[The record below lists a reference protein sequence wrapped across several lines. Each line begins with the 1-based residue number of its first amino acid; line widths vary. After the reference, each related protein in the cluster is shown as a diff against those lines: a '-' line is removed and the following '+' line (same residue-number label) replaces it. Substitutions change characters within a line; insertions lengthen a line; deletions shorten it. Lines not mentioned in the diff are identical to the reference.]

1 MKYFSINSKLYLKKL
16 PLLFLLSFNSF
27 ESIPVSLLIISSNPS
42 KNLSL
47 LSFKLN
53 SPITLSLNN
62 NFTDL
67 SLISSG
73 NVFSIYVLNCISLDS
88 APFKSFSDCSLILNL
103 NNFNLFFINL
113 SK

>member
-27 ESIPVSLLIISSNPS
+27 ESIPVSLLIISSNPL
-42 KNLSL
+42 KKLSL
-47 LSFKLN
+47 SCLKLN
-53 SPITLSLNN
+53 VPISLLLNN
-62 NFTDL
+62 NCTDL

-73 NVFSIYVLNCISLDS
+73 NMVSIYVLNCISVVF
-88 APFKSFSDCSLILNL
+88 APLKPFPDCSMILNL